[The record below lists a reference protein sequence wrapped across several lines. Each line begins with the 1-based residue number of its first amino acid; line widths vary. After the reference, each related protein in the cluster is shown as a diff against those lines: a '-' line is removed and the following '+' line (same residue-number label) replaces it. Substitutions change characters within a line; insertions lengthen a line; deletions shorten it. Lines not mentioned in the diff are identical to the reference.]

1 MMKWNSNLKM
11 AENMKARLASQEE
24 QINILTREIS
34 GLRDGLFGSGTPAS
48 SSELEDLRSENEKL
62 KYRLVHL
69 RRGLEN
75 ELELEAQ
82 QGKRDIVKSHDKKPE
97 NKQPPKNRAEHEV
110 IQFAC
115 LVIYVVCC

>member
-1 MMKWNSNLKM
+1 
-11 AENMKARLASQEE
+11 MKARLASQEE
-24 QINILTREIS
+24 QIKILTREIS
-34 GLRDGLFGSGTPAS
+34 GLRDGLNGGGTLAS

-82 QGKRDIVKSHDKKPE
+82 QGKRDIVKSHENKPD
-97 NKQPPKNRAEHEV
+97 NKQPPKNRAEHKV
-110 IQFAC
+110 C
-115 LVIYVVCC
+115 LVINVVCC